1 MLTPAL
7 YRTRITHLRRAPVHH
22 YFEHRSYSWYID
34 IDALPDLP
42 RWLQPFARFE
52 ASDHL
57 DGEPNSTLR
66 QRVERFLAERDIDL
80 GGGKITALLQARV
93 LGYVFN
99 PLTLYWCHD
108 ADGVLQHVIAEVHNT
123 YGGRHAYLLP
133 PDSGQPAMVMKK
145 LYVSP
150 FNDVSGY
157 YLVRAPRPDSELDVT
172 ISLHRE
178 NQPAFVAT
186 MRGERRR
193 AGIGQILRLQLAA
206 PLAPLM
212 SSAAIRAQG
221 ITLWLRRVPV
231 VPRPKVTRDLAAG
244 EVLPRARPAR
254 RKGSSSCERRYRP
267 ACHPADQRRPL
278 AGCGAGSVGTAQPD
292 CGADRRAPVP
302 QCRGAPAAA
311 HGLSRRLGRRR
322 RRPDTADDGDSSPR
336 RAGATDRPLRPHR
349 FRRVLHGGR
358 VELRRPGGCAHRV
371 RAVDGQSHSP
381 VASVVPADRRC
392 PPTAF
397 AVQQPRTGSS
407 EHLRA
412 LRSVQ

>member
-66 QRVERFLAERDIDL
+66 QRVEHFLAERDIDL

-186 MRGERRR
+186 MRGERRK

-231 VPRPKVTRDLAAG
+231 VPRPTVS
-244 EVLPRARPAR
+244 EISPPA
-254 RKGSSSCERRYRP
+254 KSCPASSGQKE
-267 ACHPADQRRPL
+267 
-278 AGCGAGSVGTAQPD
+278 
-292 CGADRRAPVP
+292 
-302 QCRGAPAAA
+302 
-311 HGLSRRLGRRR
+311 
-322 RRPDTADDGDSSPR
+322 
-336 RAGATDRPLRPHR
+336 
-349 FRRVLHGGR
+349 R
-358 VELRRPGGCAHRV
+358 VEQL
-371 RAVDGQSHSP
+371 
-381 VASVVPADRRC
+381 
-392 PPTAF
+392 
-397 AVQQPRTGSS
+397 
-407 EHLRA
+407 
-412 LRSVQ
+412 